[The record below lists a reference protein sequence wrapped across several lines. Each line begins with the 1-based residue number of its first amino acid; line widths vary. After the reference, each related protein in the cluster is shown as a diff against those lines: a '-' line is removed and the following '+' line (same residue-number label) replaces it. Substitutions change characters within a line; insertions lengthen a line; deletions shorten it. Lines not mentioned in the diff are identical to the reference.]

1 MMKELKIRLVLLI
14 IGSILMGVGVVLATV
29 TQMGADSVAL
39 LWEGVHIRFHI
50 SLGMANYVFTGFFL
64 ILVLLIDRKQV
75 GIGTI
80 LSPLIQ
86 GMVMDM
92 IIRFIPQF
100 DSFFIRL
107 SVMIIGIIIL
117 AIGSGIS
124 AAANLG
130 KSPYVGFTFA
140 INKRYNYSITF
151 SRVILDALCLILGL
165 LLGARLSIGPII
177 SVFIIGPITALS
189 FRKISEIY
197 NFKELNAI
205 EHDTTL
211 RD

>member
-1 MMKELKIRLVLLI
+1 MYLL
-14 IGSILMGVGVVLATV
+14 
-29 TQMGADSVAL
+29 D
-39 LWEGVHIRFHI
+39 
-50 SLGMANYVFTGFFL
+50 FFL

-165 LLGARLSIGPII
+165 LLGARLKYRSYYKCFYHWSNYRTKLP
-177 SVFIIGPITALS
+177 
-189 FRKISEIY
+189 K
-197 NFKELNAI
+197 NK
-205 EHDTTL
+205 
-211 RD
+211 